1 MSVLNIALISSE
13 EFARSL
19 GKKGDVRDIES
30 YVFKENRDGEILS
43 LSFLR
48 PLKHPESI
56 RPLLGVLDVAKAG
69 VIELSRIDSHFGE
82 IVVAFGCSGIEIG
95 FVIIDSQAD
104 EWIDPEKVRVILD
117 QAGLISWRIYDDS
130 LKNHELREYLFS
142 KISIN
147 DRQKESPL
155 IIPVDQSF
163 NVKGVG
169 LVAIGYVQS
178 GSISKF
184 DDIEIIPTKVSGVVK
199 SLQVMDDSVETAF
212 TGDRVGIALRN
223 VKTQIIQK
231 GSIITNLDS
240 YALEPKDQ
248 SDLFLEMAPFQ
259 KKILMEGDVIH
270 ASSNLQFVVG
280 RILSIDKNKFSIKW
294 DTPIWIR
301 ADGKSKITIVQL
313 DAEPMRI
320 IGVTKSN

>member
-1 MSVLNIALISSE
+1 MPVLNVALISSE

-19 GKKGDVRDIES
+19 GKKGDVRDVES
-30 YVFKENRDGEILS
+30 YIFKENRNGEIHS

-48 PLKHPESI
+48 PVKHPESI
-56 RPLLGVLDVAKAG
+56 RPLLSVLDVAKAA
-69 VIELSRIDSHFGE
+69 VIEVNRIDAHFGE
-82 IVVAFGCSGIEIG
+82 IIVAFGCSSIETG
-95 FVIIDSQAD
+95 LVIIDSHTD

-117 QAGLISWRIYDDS
+117 QAGLISWKIYDEN
-130 LKNHELREYLFS
+130 LNNHELREYLFS
-142 KISIN
+142 KISIK
-147 DRQKESPL
+147 DSKKQSPL

-184 DDIEIIPTKVSGVVK
+184 DEIEIIPSKVSGIAK
-199 SLQVMDDSVETAF
+199 SLQVMDDNVETAF

-223 VKTQIIQK
+223 VKTHIIQK

-240 YALEPKDQ
+240 KALEPRDK
-248 SDLFLEMAPFQ
+248 SDLLVEMAPFQ
-259 KKILMEGDVIH
+259 KKILKKGDVIH

-280 RILSIDKNKFSIKW
+280 RILSIDNNKFSIKW

-301 ADGKSKITIVQL
+301 VDGESKITIVQL

-320 IGVTKSN
+320 IGVSKSN